1 MRVTVY
7 SSMDTRGWVLKAIET
22 LRFASEKDIVR
33 WLDEE
38 GESLSKDEL
47 QRALERLL
55 KEGLLELKNDLFR
68 LKRKDASHSAFDN
81 LFKD

>member
-1 MRVTVY
+1 
-7 SSMDTRGWVLKAIET
+7 MDTRGWVLKAVEV

-38 GESLSKDEL
+38 GETLSKDEL
-47 QRALERLL
+47 RRTLEGLL
-55 KEGLLELKNDLFR
+55 AEGLLERKNDLFR
-68 LKRKDASHSAFDN
+68 LKRKDGNHSAFDN

>member
-1 MRVTVY
+1 
-7 SSMDTRGWVLKAIET
+7 MDTRGWVLKAIEK
-22 LRFASEKDIVR
+22 LRFASEKEIVR

-47 QRALERLL
+47 QRTLESLL
-55 KEGLLELKNDLFR
+55 KEGKLELKNNLFR
-68 LKRKDASHSAFDN
+68 LKRKDGGHQAFDS